1 MRHGSWLVFG
11 AAIALMIT
19 AAHSRPHALVVQ
31 DRAAQMAEK
40 LTGRWV
46 LNRDLSPGL
55 TAPGEG
61 RGGRG
66 RGPAFAV
73 GADAQRGGGRG
84 GGGGGG
90 GVEMPM
96 VTTAEAAAQAA
107 LSAIQ
112 QVPLELTIDA
122 TPTEVTFVEPRGE
135 SRFRVDGRNT
145 RVDVPGGTIT
155 VRSRWDRAELRQ
167 EFSSTQRVLR
177 RSWSLDADGH
187 LVLTQR
193 IESLAFRSGE
203 SRAVFDRQ

>member
-1 MRHGSWLVFG
+1 MRHASWFVFG
-11 AAIALMIT
+11 AAIAISVIG
-19 AAHSRPHALVVQ
+19 ASSHPHALVAQ
-31 DRAAQMAEK
+31 DRMAELAAK

-55 TAPGEG
+55 TPGEG

-66 RGPAFAV
+66 RGPAFSV
-73 GADAQRGGGRG
+73 GASVQRGGGRG
-84 GGGGGG
+84 GGGGSG

-122 TPTEVTFVEPRGE
+122 TPAEVTFLEPRGE
-135 SRFRVDGRNT
+135 SHFRVDGRNT

-177 RSWSLDADGH
+177 RSWSIDADGH

>member
-1 MRHGSWLVFG
+1 MRHASWFVFG
-11 AAIALMIT
+11 AAIALIVT
-19 AAHSRPHALVVQ
+19 AAGSQPHALVVQ
-31 DRAAQMAEK
+31 DRAAELAAK

-46 LNRDLSPGL
+46 LNKELSPGL

-66 RGPAFAV
+66 GGPAFAV

-90 GVEMPM
+90 GVETPM

-122 TPTEVTFVEPRGE
+122 TPAEVTFVEPRGE
-135 SRFRVDGRNT
+135 SRFRVDGKNAK
-145 RVDVPGGTIT
+145 VDVPGGTIT

-177 RSWSLDADGH
+177 RSWSIDANGH

-193 IESLAFRSGE
+193 IESIAFRSGE